1 MDGIDLAVWS
11 GGYVDVMEQKGRERE
26 EEGSSLFACGIKSLS
41 EKFVL
46 STSIY
51 LHVDHSHASPAPV
64 DIVLRKTT
72 NYLGGVLCICMI
84 LWRMEMML
92 L

>member
-41 EKFVL
+41 ENSYYLPL
-46 STSIY
+46 STYTCGSFTRI
-51 LHVDHSHASPAPV
+51 ASAS
-64 DIVLRKTT
+64 RYRTT
-72 NYLGGVLCICMI
+72 
-84 LWRMEMML
+84 
-92 L
+92 